1 MIKNRKSLKWLTVYT
16 KPRHEKKV
24 AQKLRDKN
32 FKVYLPLIRKKS
44 QWSDRKSWVEFP
56 LFKSYLFVKT
66 EIKNS
71 LIITNTPGL
80 IKIIRFGNDMA
91 VIKDKKIKA
100 LKLMLNGGYNP
111 LPTDYFIKGDPVIV
125 KDGPLK
131 GIEGEVKR
139 VDENDRLILRIDSI
153 QNSLSIKINRAYL
166 KKL

>member
-1 MIKNRKSLKWLTVYT
+1 MIKNNKSLKWLTVYT

-24 AQKLRDKN
+24 AQKLRDKS
-32 FKVYLPLIRKKS
+32 FKVYLPLIRKKN
-44 QWSDRKSWVEFP
+44 QWSDRKSWVELP
-56 LFKSYLFVKT
+56 LFKSYLFVKA

-71 LIITNTPGL
+71 LIITSTPGL

-91 VIKDKKIKA
+91 VIKDNKIRA

-153 QNSLSIKINRAYL
+153 QNSLSIKINRAFL